1 MIRTGFIAWIAITL
15 LACSGPKDA
24 EPAALPITYQE
35 SPKPGAAKLA
45 GHAPTAAELPV
56 TEDFDEASEREITAE
71 NFRAELDRL
80 EAEITGDTAD

>member
-15 LACSGPKDA
+15 LACSGSEDA
-24 EPAALPITYQE
+24 EPTAPPITYQE
-35 SPKPGAAKLA
+35 SPKPGAAKLT
-45 GHAPTAAELPV
+45 GHAPTATELPV